1 MFIQFDEN
9 GGWEAIAASALR
21 ACAFYSSGMETE
33 KKNPAFPSV
42 QLLLLLDCD
51 LLVISYIKPFFF
63 SVLIYVIRTGD
74 SLIWVVLEF

>member
-33 KKNPAFPSV
+33 KKKSGFP
-42 QLLLLLDCD
+42 
-51 LLVISYIKPFFF
+51 F
-63 SVLIYVIRTGD
+63 STATIAPRL
-74 SLIWVVLEF
+74 